1 MFRYF
6 ILASLLYCSDCF
18 FVSSAFPSN
27 LAYLRRP
34 KSIAMLS
41 KKDGGSAGSGSGG
54 AKDNDV
60 NVNAFNNIDVD
71 KSGKLDISELE
82 FYYGKNNYMDIA
94 DVNNDGE
101 IDYLE
106 FDRLSNIKKFGVRNG
121 GNLFVRNAIN
131 FGFLDKNSIL
141 ADGEASV
148 VIGNKGFDPLNCST
162 SISTLRRYREAEI
175 KHGRLAMLG
184 SVGWPLAELYH
195 PYLSKIM
202 NGDNLLTVSG
212 KVPSLL
218 NGGLGNINPVFFMAV
233 IIFATTLESASISKN
248 YEIESIPG
256 DLGFDPLNI
265 YTTNNVKNKREL
277 ELKELNNGRIA
288 MLAITY
294 FAINEF
300 ITDTPIANSFA
311 PIYYKLVGQY

>member
-6 ILASLLYCSDCF
+6 ILASLLYCTDCF

-41 KKDGGSAGSGSGG
+41 KKDSGSGSGG

-94 DVNNDGE
+94 DVNNDDE

-106 FDRLSNIKKFGVRNG
+106 FDRLSNIKKFGLLNG

-131 FGFLDKNSIL
+131 FGLLDKNSIL

-202 NGDNLLTVSG
+202 NGDNLLTVGG

-218 NGGLGNINPVFFMAV
+218 NGGLDKINPAFFMAA
-233 IIFATTLESASISKN
+233 IIFATTLESASIAKN

-256 DLGFDPLNI
+256 DLGFDPLKLYNGRDVV
-265 YTTNNVKNKREL
+265 TKKNL
-277 ELKELNNGRIA
+277 ELKEINNGRLA
-288 MLAITY
+288 MVAITY
-294 FAINEF
+294 YVFSEF
-300 ITDTPIANSFA
+300 ITKNPIAKFF
-311 PIYYKLVGQY
+311 

>member
-6 ILASLLYCSDCF
+6 ILASLLYCTDCF

-41 KKDGGSAGSGSGG
+41 KKDCGSGG

-60 NVNAFNNIDVD
+60 NINAFNNIDVD

-106 FDRLSNIKKFGVRNG
+106 FDRLSNIKKFGLLNG

-131 FGFLDKNSIL
+131 FGLLDKNSIL

-202 NGDNLLTVSG
+202 NGDNLLTVGG

-218 NGGLGNINPVFFMAV
+218 NGGLDKINPAFFMAS
-233 IIFATTLESASISKN
+233 IIFATTLESASIAKN

-256 DLGFDPLNI
+256 DLGFDPLKLYNGRDVV
-265 YTTNNVKNKREL
+265 TKKNL
-277 ELKELNNGRIA
+277 ELKEINNGRLA
-288 MLAITY
+288 MVAITY
-294 FAINEF
+294 YVFSEF
-300 ITDTPIANSFA
+300 ITKNPIAKFF
-311 PIYYKLVGQY
+311 

>member
-18 FVSSAFPSN
+18 FVSSVFPSN

-41 KKDGGSAGSGSGG
+41 KKDGGG

-60 NVNAFNNIDVD
+60 NINAFNNIDVD

-106 FDRLSNIKKFGVRNG
+106 FDRLSNIKKFGLLNG

-131 FGFLDKNSIL
+131 FGLLDKKSIL

-184 SVGWPLAELYH
+184 WPLAELYH

-202 NGDNLLTVSG
+202 NGDNLLTVGG

-218 NGGLGNINPVFFMAV
+218 NGGLDKINPAFFMTA
-233 IIFATTLESASISKN
+233 IIFATTLESASIAKN

-300 ITDTPIANSFA
+300 IADTPIANSFA

>member
-1 MFRYF
+1 
-6 ILASLLYCSDCF
+6 
-18 FVSSAFPSN
+18 
-27 LAYLRRP
+27 
-34 KSIAMLS
+34 
-41 KKDGGSAGSGSGG
+41 
-54 AKDNDV
+54 
-60 NVNAFNNIDVD
+60 
-71 KSGKLDISELE
+71 
-82 FYYGKNNYMDIA
+82 MDIA

-106 FDRLSNIKKFGVRNG
+106 FKRLSNIKKFGERNG

-131 FGFLDKNSIL
+131 FGLLDKNSIL

-148 VIGNKGFDPLNCST
+148 FNGNKGFDPLNCST

-175 KHGRLAMLG
+175 KHGRFAMLG

-195 PYLSKIM
+195 PYISKIM
-202 NGDNLLTVSG
+202 NGNNLLTVSG

-218 NGGLGNINPVFFMAV
+218 NGGLDKINPAFFMTI
-233 IIFATTLESASISKN
+233 IIFATTLETASIAKN
-248 YEIESIPG
+248 YDIESIPG

-265 YTTNNVKNKREL
+265 YSTKSAKTKREL

-311 PIYYKLVGQY
+311 PIYYKLTGQY

>member
-27 LAYLRRP
+27 IAYLRP

-41 KKDGGSAGSGSGG
+41 NKDGGSGG

-60 NVNAFNNIDVD
+60 NINAFNNIDVD

-94 DVNNDGE
+94 DVNNDNE

-106 FDRLSNIKKFGVRNG
+106 FDRLSNIKKFGLRNG

-131 FGFLDKNSIL
+131 FGLLDKNSIL

-148 VIGNKGFDPLNCST
+148 FIGNKGFDPLNCST
-162 SISTLRRYREAEI
+162 NISTLRRYREAEI

-184 SVGWPLAELYH
+184 SVGWPLAEIYH
-195 PYLSKIM
+195 PYISNLM
-202 NGDNLLTVSG
+202 NKENLLTSSG

-218 NGGLGNINPVFFMAV
+218 NGGLDKINPVFFMAI
-233 IIFATTLESASISKN
+233 IIFTATLDSTSIAKN
-248 YEIESIPG
+248 YNIDSIPG

-265 YTTNNVKNKREL
+265 YTTNNVKNKSEL
-277 ELKELNNGRIA
+277 ELKELNNGRLA

-294 FAINEF
+294 YAISEF
-300 ITDTPIANSFA
+300 ITNTPIAKS
-311 PIYYKLVGQY
+311 LVSIEL

>member
-6 ILASLLYCSDCF
+6 ILASLLYCADCF
-18 FVSSAFPSN
+18 FISTSTCPSN
-27 LAYLRRP
+27 ILYSRSKTL
-34 KSIAMLS
+34 MLS
-41 KKDGGSAGSGSGG
+41 KKDNGLGGTG
-54 AKDNDV
+54 KDKDINAD
-60 NVNAFNNIDVD
+60 AFNNIDID

-106 FDRLSNIKKFGVRNG
+106 FKRLSNIKQFGARNG

-131 FGFLDKNSIL
+131 FGLLDKNSIL

-148 VIGNKGFDPLNCST
+148 FNGNKGFDPLNCST

-184 SVGWPLAELYH
+184 SVGWPLAEIYH
-195 PYLSKIM
+195 PYLSKL
-202 NGDNLLTVSG
+202 NGNNLLSLNG

-218 NGGLGNINPVFFMAV
+218 NGGLGKINPAFFMAI
-233 IIFATTLESASISKN
+233 IIFATTLESASIAKN
-248 YEIESIPG
+248 YDIESIPG

-300 ITDTPIANSFA
+300 IADTPIANSFA
-311 PIYYKLVGQY
+311 PIYYKLTGQY

>member
-6 ILASLLYCSDCF
+6 ILATLFYYTNCLTI
-18 FVSSAFPSN
+18 SSYPSFLKN
-27 LAYLRRP
+27 AKISYASCKLNNRYV
-34 KSIAMLS
+34 MLS
-41 KKDGGSAGSGSGG
+41 KKEDS
-54 AKDNDV
+54 DINI
-60 NVNAFNNIDVD
+60 NAFNNIDID

-94 DVNNDGE
+94 DVNNDNE

-106 FDRLSNIKKFGVRNG
+106 FDRLSNIKKFGLRNG

-131 FGFLDKNSIL
+131 FGLLDKNSIL

-148 VIGNKGFDPLNCST
+148 FIGNKGFDPLNCST
-162 SISTLRRYREAEI
+162 NISTLRRYREAEI

-184 SVGWPLAELYH
+184 SVGWPLAEIYH
-195 PYLSKIM
+195 PYISNLM
-202 NGDNLLTVSG
+202 NKENLLTSSG

-218 NGGLGNINPVFFMAV
+218 NGGLDKINPVFFMAI
-233 IIFATTLESASISKN
+233 IIFTATLDSTSIAKN
-248 YEIESIPG
+248 YNIDSIPG

-265 YTTNNVKNKREL
+265 YTTNNVKNKSEL
-277 ELKELNNGRIA
+277 ELKELNNGRLA

-294 FAINEF
+294 YAISEF
-300 ITDTPIANSFA
+300 ITNTPIAKS
-311 PIYYKLVGQY
+311 LVSIEL

>member
-1 MFRYF
+1 
-6 ILASLLYCSDCF
+6 
-18 FVSSAFPSN
+18 
-27 LAYLRRP
+27 
-34 KSIAMLS
+34 MLS
-41 KKDGGSAGSGSGG
+41 KKDSGSGSGG

-94 DVNNDGE
+94 DVNNDDE

-106 FDRLSNIKKFGVRNG
+106 FDRLSNIKKFGLLNG

-131 FGFLDKNSIL
+131 FGLLDKNSIL

-202 NGDNLLTVSG
+202 NGDNLLTVGG

-218 NGGLGNINPVFFMAV
+218 NGGLDKINPAFFMAA
-233 IIFATTLESASISKN
+233 IIFATTLESASIAKN

-256 DLGFDPLNI
+256 DLGFDPLKLYNGRDVV
-265 YTTNNVKNKREL
+265 TKKNL
-277 ELKELNNGRIA
+277 ELKEINNGRLA
-288 MLAITY
+288 MVAITY
-294 FAINEF
+294 YVFSEF
-300 ITDTPIANSFA
+300 ITKNPIAKFF
-311 PIYYKLVGQY
+311 

>member
-6 ILASLLYCSDCF
+6 ILATLFYYTNCLTI
-18 FVSSAFPSN
+18 SSYPSFLKN
-27 LAYLRRP
+27 AKISYASCKLNNRYV
-34 KSIAMLS
+34 MLS
-41 KKDGGSAGSGSGG
+41 KKEDS
-54 AKDNDV
+54 DINI
-60 NVNAFNNIDVD
+60 NAFNNIDID

-94 DVNNDGE
+94 DVNNDNE

-106 FDRLSNIKKFGVRNG
+106 FKRLIDIKKFGLKNG

-131 FGFLDKNSIL
+131 FGLLDKNSIL

-148 VIGNKGFDPLNCST
+148 FIGNKGFDPLNCST
-162 SISTLRRYREAEI
+162 NISTLRRYREAEI

-184 SVGWPLAELYH
+184 SVGWPLAEIYH
-195 PYLSKIM
+195 PYISNLM
-202 NGDNLLTVSG
+202 NKENLLTSSG

-218 NGGLGNINPVFFMAV
+218 NGGLDKINPVFFMAI
-233 IIFATTLESASISKN
+233 IIFTATLDSTSIAKN
-248 YEIESIPG
+248 YNIDSVPG

-265 YTTNNVKNKREL
+265 YTTNNVKNKSEL
-277 ELKELNNGRIA
+277 ELKELNNGRLA

-294 FAINEF
+294 YAISEF
-300 ITDTPIANSFA
+300 ITNTPIAKS
-311 PIYYKLVGQY
+311 LVSIEL

>member
-1 MFRYF
+1 
-6 ILASLLYCSDCF
+6 
-18 FVSSAFPSN
+18 
-27 LAYLRRP
+27 
-34 KSIAMLS
+34 MLS
-41 KKDGGSAGSGSGG
+41 KKDNGLGGTG
-54 AKDNDV
+54 KDKDINAD
-60 NVNAFNNIDVD
+60 AFNNIDID

-106 FDRLSNIKKFGVRNG
+106 FKRLSNIKQFGARNG

-131 FGFLDKNSIL
+131 FGLLDKNSIL

-148 VIGNKGFDPLNCST
+148 FNGNKGFDPLNCST

-184 SVGWPLAELYH
+184 SVGWPLAEIYH
-195 PYLSKIM
+195 PYLSKL
-202 NGDNLLTVSG
+202 NGNNLLSLNG

-218 NGGLGNINPVFFMAV
+218 NGGLGKINPAFFMAI
-233 IIFATTLESASISKN
+233 IIFATTLESASIAKN
-248 YEIESIPG
+248 YDIESIPG

-300 ITDTPIANSFA
+300 IADTPIANSFA
-311 PIYYKLVGQY
+311 PIYYKLTGQY

>member
-6 ILASLLYCSDCF
+6 VLASLLYCSDCF
-18 FVSSAFPSN
+18 FISTSLCPSKH
-27 LAYLRRP
+27 LYSRSKTL
-34 KSIAMLS
+34 MLS
-41 KKDGGSAGSGSGG
+41 KKD
-54 AKDNDV
+54 KDKGKGTDDEKDINAD
-60 NVNAFNNIDVD
+60 AFNNIDID

-82 FYYGKNNYMDIA
+82 FFYGKNNYMDIA

-106 FDRLSNIKKFGVRNG
+106 YKRLSNIKKFGTRNG

-131 FGFLDKNSIL
+131 FGLLDKNSIL

-148 VIGNKGFDPLNCST
+148 FNGNKGFDPLNCST

-184 SVGWPLAELYH
+184 SVGWPLAEIYH
-195 PYLSKIM
+195 PYLSKLYG
-202 NGDNLLTVSG
+202 NNLLALNG

-218 NGGLGNINPVFFMAV
+218 NGGLDKINPAFFMAI
-233 IIFATTLESASISKN
+233 IIFTTTLESANIAKN
-248 YEIESIPG
+248 YDIESIPG

-265 YTTNNVKNKREL
+265 YSTKSAKTKREL

-300 ITDTPIANSFA
+300 ITDTPIVKSLAWF
-311 PIYYKLVGQY
+311 

>member
-6 ILASLLYCSDCF
+6 ILATLFYYTNCLTI
-18 FVSSAFPSN
+18 SSYPSFLKN
-27 LAYLRRP
+27 AKISYASQKYNNRYV
-34 KSIAMLS
+34 MLS
-41 KKDGGSAGSGSGG
+41 KKEDS
-54 AKDNDV
+54 DINI
-60 NVNAFNNIDVD
+60 NAFNNIDID

-94 DVNNDGE
+94 DVNNDNE

-106 FDRLSNIKKFGVRNG
+106 FDRLSNIKKFGLRNG

-131 FGFLDKNSIL
+131 FGLLDKNSIL

-148 VIGNKGFDPLNCST
+148 FIGNKGFDPLNCST
-162 SISTLRRYREAEI
+162 NISTLRRYREAEI

-184 SVGWPLAELYH
+184 SVGWPLAEIYH
-195 PYLSKIM
+195 PYISNLM
-202 NGDNLLTVSG
+202 NKENLLTSSG

-218 NGGLGNINPVFFMAV
+218 NGGLDKINPVFFMAI
-233 IIFATTLESASISKN
+233 IIFTATLDSTSIAKN
-248 YEIESIPG
+248 YNIDSIPG

-265 YTTNNVKNKREL
+265 YTKNNVKNKSEL
-277 ELKELNNGRIA
+277 ELKELNNGRLA

-294 FAINEF
+294 YAISEF
-300 ITDTPIANSFA
+300 ITNTPIAKS
-311 PIYYKLVGQY
+311 LVSIEL